1 MTNYSTIIAITMKAE
16 QALSG
21 VSRAT
26 VYSGWSS
33 SNSNYRLTVPMGAPS
48 MKLGE
53 PTIMVTTRDPGH
65 PIGSVGDRTVKVKF
79 VYIDHTT

>member
-1 MTNYSTIIAITMKAE
+1 MKAE

-65 PIGSVGDRTVKVKF
+65 PKMFANVRGDAIGSVGDRTVKVKF